1 MSSAGGAPSCH
12 LSLLSAGGRS
22 AGAGLGRPR
31 WMLMVAAHPCSLSLC
46 QLSSDTPL
54 GPSALP
60 GRGEGRAGFRGVVGI
75 EALHS
80 YPGLKS

>member
-1 MSSAGGAPSCH
+1 
-12 LSLLSAGGRS
+12 
-22 AGAGLGRPR
+22 
-31 WMLMVAAHPCSLSLC
+31 MLMAAAHPCSLSLC

-60 GRGEGRAGFRGVVGI
+60 GRGGSRAEFRGVVGI